1 MNEKQVIIPKME
13 VEGIWKSYGPIYAC
27 SNVSLSV
34 GVGEIHGLLGQ
45 NGAGKS
51 TLVKIIAGVI
61 KPDLGTIYFQGD
73 KKELSSAGDA
83 IEAGVGM
90 VHQHFS
96 LVGNLSV
103 WENVAL
109 GNKGATNKSALINEI
124 EEISETY
131 GLKIN
136 PSSRVEDLSIGEKQ
150 RVELIKC
157 LQRKPDLVVLDEPT
171 SVLSPPEAHQLFSII
186 REMAIKES
194 KSVILVSHRLEEM
207 ALVADKISVMRDGK
221 LVNTTNTK
229 EATTNSLA
237 RQMLGHRF
245 EESDYKSKSG
255 LVYEAELDPNVKSIF
270 FFFENGNLAHTADTR
285 DTKVTTP
292 KRSEQKVMQHDSEKK
307 KGNVTTR
314 ESDTGEIS
322 FNEATQDVF
331 FESLNASSGDSRVG
345 ISDFNLHL
353 EPGKIHGLA
362 GVEGNGQDI
371 LVEVLSSL
379 RKPNSGRIVIGQKN
393 IDFSKS
399 NSTTKTGIAVVPSDR
414 HFSGCILD
422 MTLAENL
429 AFGKLN
435 EFMKKGRIDYS
446 KLHQHA
452 FDLVE
457 KFNISTPSLQ
467 TPFRFLSGGNQQR
480 AVLAREIDK
489 NPELLVVSQPTF
501 GLDVN
506 AMSFIWNKLK
516 EISEKGI
523 PVLVISNDL
532 EEILELSETISVINR
547 GTVVGEMSREKFDLE
562 KFGLLIGEKS

>member
-1 MNEKQVIIPKME
+1 MNENQIITPKME

-237 RQMLGHRF
+237 RQMLGHSF

-307 KGNVTTR
+307 KGNITTS

-322 FNEATQDVF
+322 FDEATRDVF

-379 RKPNSGRIVIGQKN
+379 RRPNSGRIVIGQKN

-435 EFMKKGRIDYS
+435 EFIKKGRIDYS

>member
-109 GNKGATNKSALINEI
+109 GNKGAANKSALINEI

-221 LVNTTNTK
+221 LVDTANTK

-237 RQMLGHRF
+237 RQMLGHSF

-255 LVYEAELDPNVKSIF
+255 LAYEAELDPNVKSIF

-322 FNEATQDVF
+322 FDEATRDVF

-435 EFMKKGRIDYS
+435 EFIKKGRIDYS

>member
-237 RQMLGHRF
+237 RQMLGHSF

-399 NSTTKTGIAVVPSDR
+399 NPTTKIGIAVVPSDR

-435 EFMKKGRIDYS
+435 EFIKKGRIDYS

>member
-1 MNEKQVIIPKME
+1 
-13 VEGIWKSYGPIYAC
+13 
-27 SNVSLSV
+27 
-34 GVGEIHGLLGQ
+34 
-45 NGAGKS
+45 
-51 TLVKIIAGVI
+51 
-61 KPDLGTIYFQGD
+61 
-73 KKELSSAGDA
+73 
-83 IEAGVGM
+83 
-90 VHQHFS
+90 
-96 LVGNLSV
+96 
-103 WENVAL
+103 
-109 GNKGATNKSALINEI
+109 
-124 EEISETY
+124 
-131 GLKIN
+131 
-136 PSSRVEDLSIGEKQ
+136 
-150 RVELIKC
+150 
-157 LQRKPDLVVLDEPT
+157 
-171 SVLSPPEAHQLFSII
+171 
-186 REMAIKES
+186 
-194 KSVILVSHRLEEM
+194 
-207 ALVADKISVMRDGK
+207 
-221 LVNTTNTK
+221 
-229 EATTNSLA
+229 
-237 RQMLGHRF
+237 
-245 EESDYKSKSG
+245 
-255 LVYEAELDPNVKSIF
+255 LDPNVKSIF

-435 EFMKKGRIDYS
+435 EFIKKGRIDYS

>member
-1 MNEKQVIIPKME
+1 MNDIKDTAPEIE
-13 VEGIWKSYGPIYAC
+13 VKGIWKSYGPIYAC
-27 SNVSLSV
+27 SNISLSV
-34 GVGEIHGLLGQ
+34 NMGEIHGLLGQ

-51 TLVKIIAGVI
+51 TLVKIISGVI
-61 KPDLGTIYFQGD
+61 KPDLGRIYFRGNE
-73 KKELSSAGDA
+73 KKLTSASDA

-96 LVGNLSV
+96 LVGNLTV

-109 GNKGATNKSALINEI
+109 GNKGAVDKASLIKEI
-124 EEISETY
+124 DEISEKY

-136 PSSRVEDLSIGEKQ
+136 YSSRVEDLSIGEKQ

-171 SVLSPPEAHQLFSII
+171 SVLSPPEAHHLFSVI
-186 REMAIKES
+186 REMVTKES

-207 ALVADKISVMRDGK
+207 TLIADKISVMRDGK
-221 LVNTTNTK
+221 LVKTTNTN
-229 EATTNSLA
+229 ETTTNSLA
-237 RQMLGHRF
+237 RQMLGSSF

-292 KRSEQKVMQHDSEKK
+292 KKSEQKVIQEDSKHKK
-307 KGNVTTR
+307 ENIHTTQNK
-314 ESDTGEIS
+314 TGETS
-322 FNEATQDVF
+322 FDEKTKGVF
-331 FESLNASSGDSRVG
+331 LESLNAPSGDSRVG
-345 ISDFNLHL
+345 ISNFNLHL
-353 EPGKIHGLA
+353 EPNKIHGLA

-371 LVEVLSSL
+371 LVEVLSGL
-379 RKPNSGRIVIGQKN
+379 RKPTSGKLSIGQKV
-393 IDFSKS
+393 IDFSRS
-399 NSTTKTGIAVVPSDR
+399 NPTAKTEIAVVPSDR

-435 EFMKKGRIDYS
+435 EFIHKGRIDYS
-446 KLHQHA
+446 KLHEHA
-452 FDLVE
+452 SELVE

-489 NPELLVVSQPTF
+489 KPKLLVVSQPTF

-506 AMSFIWNKLK
+506 AMSFIWSKLK
-516 EISEKGI
+516 EISEKDI

-532 EEILELSETISVINR
+532 EEILELSQTISVINR
-547 GTVVGEMSREKFDLE
+547 GSVVGKMSREDFDLE
-562 KFGLLIGEKS
+562 KFGLMIGEK